1 MSTNRKEPDFV
12 VTDRRKFTEEG
23 VRREE
28 APEAAPEIPAADT
41 ARVVSE
47 KFSKED
53 VERQTGR
60 AAPSEAEQ
68 ATQHADYRAG
78 SQRLDDL
85 LQERTGQSA
94 AAAEMTFERLVASL
108 YMTAMMQLGMMVP
121 EGEEPRIDILGAR
134 QTIDVPVITLLQQ
147 LPLLILDPLSPA
159 FGWQVLP
166 AAFDNGFIT
175 FWAAFGWGNIVA
187 PGSIYAAL
195 SDKSKQAVLQ
205 EFGGGQFSGF
215 KNALVELCVT
225 KLSPIAGEMKRLV
238 GDPGHVD
245 KILTDGSDRARARA
259 AETMKSVKDIVGFV
273 HRR

>member
-1 MSTNRKEPDFV
+1 MSANRKEPDFV

-28 APEAAPEIPAADT
+28 APESAPEIPAADT

-85 LQERTGQSA
+85 LQERTGQRAA

-134 QTIDVPVITLLQQ
+134 QTIDTLGILNEKTKGNLTPAEQTLLQQ
-147 LPLLILDPLSPA
+147 TLFELRMA
-159 FGWQVLP
+159 FLEFTNAIARTPPPGAP
-166 AAFDNGFIT
+166 AA
-175 FWAAFGWGNIVA
+175 
-187 PGSIYAAL
+187 
-195 SDKSKQAVLQ
+195 
-205 EFGGGQFSGF
+205 GG
-215 KNALVELCVT
+215 K
-225 KLSPIAGEMKRLV
+225 K
-238 GDPGHVD
+238 
-245 KILTDGSDRARARA
+245 
-259 AETMKSVKDIVGFV
+259 
-273 HRR
+273 

>member
-1 MSTNRKEPDFV
+1 MTANKQEPDFV

-28 APEAAPEIPAADT
+28 APESAPEIPAADT

-53 VERQTGR
+53 VERQGR

-68 ATQHADYRAG
+68 AAQHADYRAG

-85 LQERTGQSA
+85 LQERTGQRA

-134 QTIDVPVITLLQQ
+134 QTIDTLGILNEKTKGNLAPAEQTLLQQ
-147 LPLLILDPLSPA
+147 TLFELRMA
-159 FGWQVLP
+159 FLEFTNAIARTPPPG
-166 AAFDNGFIT
+166 
-175 FWAAFGWGNIVA
+175 A
-187 PGSIYAAL
+187 PTA
-195 SDKSKQAVLQ
+195 
-205 EFGGGQFSGF
+205 GG
-215 KNALVELCVT
+215 K
-225 KLSPIAGEMKRLV
+225 K
-238 GDPGHVD
+238 
-245 KILTDGSDRARARA
+245 
-259 AETMKSVKDIVGFV
+259 
-273 HRR
+273 

>member
-1 MSTNRKEPDFV
+1 MSANRKEPDFV

-28 APEAAPEIPAADT
+28 APESAPEIPAADT

-60 AAPSEAEQ
+60 VAPSEAEQ
-68 ATQHADYRAG
+68 AAQHSDYRAG

-85 LQERTGQSA
+85 LQERTGQRA

-134 QTIDVPVITLLQQ
+134 QTIEAPVRGRFSESADEPKAQLDRSVMDAVVEQTTRERAEQAGALRDRGLSEEARKLFAQNAAELQAYLAQSKVPVLGLLM
-147 LPLLILDPLSPA
+147 
-159 FGWQVLP
+159 
-166 AAFDNGFIT
+166 
-175 FWAAFGWGNIVA
+175 
-187 PGSIYAAL
+187 L
-195 SDKSKQAVLQ
+195 SDQYNDLAKAAPASPSQWNQQRKALRQLN
-205 EFGGGQFSGF
+205 SG
-215 KNALVELCVT
+215 AA
-225 KLSPIAGEMKRLV
+225 SV
-238 GDPGHVD
+238 G
-245 KILTDGSDRARARA
+245 TRY
-259 AETMKSVKDIVGFV
+259 
-273 HRR
+273 

>member
-1 MSTNRKEPDFV
+1 MSANRKEPDFG

-28 APEAAPEIPAADT
+28 APEPAPEIPAADT

-85 LQERTGQSA
+85 LQERTGHA

-134 QTIDVPVITLLQQ
+134 QTIDTLGILNEKTKGNLTPAEQTLLQQ
-147 LPLLILDPLSPA
+147 TLFELRMA
-159 FGWQVLP
+159 FLEFTNAIARTPPPGAP
-166 AAFDNGFIT
+166 AA
-175 FWAAFGWGNIVA
+175 
-187 PGSIYAAL
+187 
-195 SDKSKQAVLQ
+195 
-205 EFGGGQFSGF
+205 GG
-215 KNALVELCVT
+215 K
-225 KLSPIAGEMKRLV
+225 K
-238 GDPGHVD
+238 
-245 KILTDGSDRARARA
+245 
-259 AETMKSVKDIVGFV
+259 
-273 HRR
+273 

>member
-1 MSTNRKEPDFV
+1 MTANKQEPDFV

-23 VRREE
+23 VRREG
-28 APEAAPEIPAADT
+28 APESTPEIPAADT

-68 ATQHADYRAG
+68 AAQHSDYRAG

-85 LQERTGQSA
+85 LQERTGQRA

-134 QTIDVPVITLLQQ
+134 QTIDTLGILNEKTKGNLTPAEQTLLQQ
-147 LPLLILDPLSPA
+147 TLFELRMAFLEFTNAIARTPPPGAPPA
-159 FGWQVLP
+159 
-166 AAFDNGFIT
+166 
-175 FWAAFGWGNIVA
+175 
-187 PGSIYAAL
+187 
-195 SDKSKQAVLQ
+195 
-205 EFGGGQFSGF
+205 GG
-215 KNALVELCVT
+215 K
-225 KLSPIAGEMKRLV
+225 K
-238 GDPGHVD
+238 
-245 KILTDGSDRARARA
+245 
-259 AETMKSVKDIVGFV
+259 
-273 HRR
+273 